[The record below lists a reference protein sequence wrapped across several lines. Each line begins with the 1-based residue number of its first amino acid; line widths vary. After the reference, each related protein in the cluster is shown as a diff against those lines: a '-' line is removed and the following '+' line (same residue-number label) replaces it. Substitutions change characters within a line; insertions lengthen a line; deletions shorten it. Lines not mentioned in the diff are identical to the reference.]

1 MQRVLSWEKSIPE
14 YQSEFTNT
22 QIEHPSRCNCGCT
35 KFHKWG
41 TYKRYVVEADCDHHI
56 SVQRYRC
63 VKCRKTCSYLP
74 SFCLRGFHYSADLVM
89 KLLEVLLLKIQF
101 ELGEMRRQAYIFL
114 KRFVRLENVWLVF
127 LRARG
132 FRDFP
137 SERRERTVKIFA
149 ALRKQYM
156 DTDFGANFLEETGR
170 HFMAAK

>member
-1 MQRVLSWEKSIPE
+1 
-14 YQSEFTNT
+14 
-22 QIEHPSRCNCGCT
+22 
-35 KFHKWG
+35 
-41 TYKRYVVEADCDHHI
+41 
-56 SVQRYRC
+56 
-63 VKCRKTCSYLP
+63 
-74 SFCLRGFHYSADLVM
+74 M